1 MPISLH
7 IDISTITSFVLT
19 LVRVGSALF
28 VLPLPGFKDS
38 VGPIRIVLA
47 VMISVCLLPLRPPVS
62 FGLWSTGEFMVAA
75 LAESAAGLLL
85 ALAVAFLHESFQFAA
100 EIISVQSGFS
110 FASIYDPTSKADS
123 GIFLVATQLVTG
135 LLFFVFN
142 IHHQLLR
149 LLGRS
154 FTVFAGGSSALLEH
168 ASMNVV
174 LHLAGAM
181 FATGVKIG
189 LPLVVL
195 SLLLDLSLALLGRLH
210 AQMQLIFM
218 SFPAK
223 AALVF
228 AVLAA
233 MIVRWPSLYER
244 VAVETFTALNQLF
257 P

>member
-1 MPISLH
+1 MPIELH
-7 IDISTITSFVLT
+7 LDVSTIARFVLT

-38 VGPIRIVLA
+38 VGPIRIVLV
-47 VMISVCLLPLRPPVS
+47 VMISICLLPLRPATS
-62 FGLWSTGEFMVAA
+62 FNDWSTGQFIVAA

-100 EIISVQSGFS
+100 EAISVQSGFS

-123 GIFLVATQLVTG
+123 GIFLVATQLITG

-149 LLGRS
+149 LLARS
-154 FTVFAGGSSALLEH
+154 FAVFADSSTALEH
-168 ASMNVV
+168 ASINLV

-181 FATGVKIG
+181 FKTGFRIG

-223 AALVF
+223 TALVLLL
-228 AVLAA
+228 LAA
-233 MIVRWPSLYER
+233 MIVRWPSLYQS
-244 VAVETFTALNQLF
+244 VAAETLTALNQLF